1 MNIDAFT
8 WSIQHNGKV
17 RSSIQKIV
25 PWKPYFPFH
34 RLTPVAGEVGEKAGD
49 ARAFNRALK
58 V

>member
-1 MNIDAFT
+1 MPLPDPSNTTEKFDPEY
-8 WSIQHNGKV
+8 
-17 RSSIQKIV
+17 RIQKIV